1 MNLKAWFD
9 FEIHVKVYEMEL
21 LMREEI
27 RWFPIKIFIDEYKL
41 EKEVNVLKSS
51 CSLKI
56 LKIFKM
62 VTVKFNAKSD
72 AISIAENSMG
82 KNFIE
87 RNFQNRFCPGS
98 LKRLLQLALGII

>member
-9 FEIHVKVYEMEL
+9 FEIHVNVYEIEL

-27 RWFPIKIFIDEYKL
+27 CWYLITIFIDEYKL
-41 EKEVNVLKSS
+41 EKEVNILKRS

-72 AISIAENSMG
+72 AISIAENS

-87 RNFQNRFCPGS
+87 RNFQSRFCPGS
-98 LKRLLQLALGII
+98 LKRLVQLALGII

>member
-9 FEIHVKVYEMEL
+9 FEIHVKVYEIEL

-27 RWFPIKIFIDEYKL
+27 RWFPIKILIDEYKL

-72 AISIAENSMG
+72 AISIAENFMV
-82 KNFIE
+82 KDMIE
-87 RNFQNRFCPGS
+87 RNFQSRFCPGS